1 MAYYIAK
8 VKVVVSDTNG
18 KPKKS
23 IEQYLVNAVSIT
35 DAESKVHSELAD
47 CPMDFEVSS
56 IAETKI
62 LQVID

>member
-8 VKVVVSDTNG
+8 VKVVISDNNN
-18 KPKKS
+18 KPKKT

-35 DAESKVHSELAD
+35 DAESKVQSELSD

-56 IAETKI
+56 ISETKI